1 MRHWTAR
8 VGVAFVA
15 IAALALWTVGC
26 DNSSSTTPA
35 TSPRADEQAAHDHEG
50 HEHNHEH
57 DAAAI
62 AENLAK
68 LPDEDR
74 AAAEE
79 QKDCPVTDEPLGSMG
94 VPRKVTVEGRDVFLC
109 CEGCEEELKANPE
122 KYLAKLPE

>member
-8 VGVAFVA
+8 VGFALVA
-15 IAALALWTVGC
+15 IGALTIWSVGC
-26 DNSSSTTPA
+26 DSSSSTTSA
-35 TSPRADEQAAHDHEG
+35 TSSQANGQAVHEHEG

-74 AAAEE
+74 AAAEK
-79 QKDCPVTDEPLGSMG
+79 QKLCPVTDEPLGSMG

-109 CEGCEEELKANPE
+109 CEGCEEEIKANPE